1 MFGMLTMSTQQYP
14 PSSKPAANNQ
24 QESSSEDFEELAES
38 RELVEEK
45 LFKTKIAVIN
55 LTLTQT

>member
-1 MFGMLTMSTQQYP
+1 MAT
-14 PSSKPAANNQ
+14 NQ

-45 LFKTKIAVIN
+45 LFKTKFAVIN
-55 LTLTQT
+55 LTLTQTQQSVQIETLEQDV